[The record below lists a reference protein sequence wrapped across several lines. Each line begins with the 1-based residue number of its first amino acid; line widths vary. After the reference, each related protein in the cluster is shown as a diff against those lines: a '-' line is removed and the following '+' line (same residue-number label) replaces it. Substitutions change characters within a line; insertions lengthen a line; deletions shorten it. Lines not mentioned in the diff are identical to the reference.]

1 MTHPDTW
8 CKAGS
13 ATEEVLERA
22 RTLLERGD
30 RVVIVSLDVASCAL
44 LVADFGDSVLTVQAD
59 PCDVESSEAAVAA
72 IAAAMGEL
80 TQIRVV
86 PEVGG
91 PLRVDVTT
99 LALRWPKASIAP
111 LDNELADEAPAA

>member
-1 MTHPDTW
+1 MTYPDTW
-8 CKAGS
+8 CIAGR
-13 ATEEVLERA
+13 ATEEALEQA
-22 RTLLERGD
+22 RSLLARGD
-30 RVVIVSLDVASCAL
+30 RVVIVSSDVSSCAL

-80 TQIRVV
+80 THIRVV

-99 LALRWPKASIAP
+99 LALRWPRASIAI
-111 LDNELADEAPAA
+111 LENEVADEAPAA